1 MNIKIRIKAFIAKIL
16 QKIWFNMNI
25 YYKMLLIK
33 KVLSPKTIVRLPIIK
48 KRSVEFLDFIGDRWK
63 YNTLI
68 ENLDEESIKTVNEI
82 LLTIRKNI
90 TSDVLEKKDI
100 IIKKTNEKKIGENK
114 KFIKKQGFKLPI
126 DHYEDSVFLQKHGL
140 DYIPNYVQYTK
151 WKVILDVWWFIWD
164 SAIMFDRFTKPS
176 KIYSFEPITE
186 NIHLMKKTIK
196 INNLEN
202 IIIPVEEWLWDKIEK
217 QKIDMSYN
225 TSSIIW
231 WKKWKEI
238 NMNTIDNFVEQ
249 NNIWTIWLIKR
260 DIEWYELESIKW
272 AEKTIK
278 KDKPILLISIYH
290 TGKDFFL
297 IKPLLESRNLWYNFK
312 IRKLS
317 NETNYWMETMLLC
330 YK

>member
-1 MNIKIRIKAFIAKIL
+1 
-16 QKIWFNMNI
+16 
-25 YYKMLLIK
+25 
-33 KVLSPKTIVRLPIIK
+33 
-48 KRSVEFLDFIGDRWK
+48 
-63 YNTLI
+63 
-68 ENLDEESIKTVNEI
+68 
-82 LLTIRKNI
+82 
-90 TSDVLEKKDI
+90 
-100 IIKKTNEKKIGENK
+100 
-114 KFIKKQGFKLPI
+114 
-126 DHYEDSVFLQKHGL
+126 
-140 DYIPNYVQYTK
+140 
-151 WKVILDVWWFIWD
+151 
-164 SAIMFDRFTKPS
+164 
-176 KIYSFEPITE
+176 
-186 NIHLMKKTIK
+186 LMKKTIK